1 VCSSCSIRANA
12 AVFPSVRIS
21 NPPGDLLRPTS
32 QIVAV
37 LLSEIISLAG
47 IDFEI
52 RSYDRPISESSRSR
66 FLLGVDH
73 ANRRSLY
80 RSRQDRRLIT
90 VAKVAITEHSH
101 KTLKRTHGPGLGINP
116 CGLPPLHHL
125 HSKRTKTQRLQWSKY
140 SQTTE
145 PAKYNVNANRE
156 NVDCLFPQKP
166 LSTTQSQAMLQAA
179 KME

>member
-1 VCSSCSIRANA
+1 MQPVANTSSTGKSPNRKGSSQDLSANPRCSHSR
-12 AVFPSVRIS
+12 
-21 NPPGDLLRPTS
+21 
-32 QIVAV
+32 
-37 LLSEIISLAG
+37 IIS
-47 IDFEI
+47 
-52 RSYDRPISESSRSR
+52 RYDRNAITITTERPANSASSLP
-66 FLLGVDH
+66 FPLEK
-73 ANRRSLY
+73 
-80 RSRQDRRLIT
+80 IT

>member
-1 VCSSCSIRANA
+1 MFVCSSCSIRANA

-80 RSRQDRRLIT
+80 RSRQHSQLNGSDRRT
-90 VAKVAITEHSH
+90 RFA
-101 KTLKRTHGPGLGINP
+101 
-116 CGLPPLHHL
+116 
-125 HSKRTKTQRLQWSKY
+125 
-140 SQTTE
+140 SQIGR
-145 PAKYNVNANRE
+145 AHV
-156 NVDCLFPQKP
+156 
-166 LSTTQSQAMLQAA
+166 
-179 KME
+179 